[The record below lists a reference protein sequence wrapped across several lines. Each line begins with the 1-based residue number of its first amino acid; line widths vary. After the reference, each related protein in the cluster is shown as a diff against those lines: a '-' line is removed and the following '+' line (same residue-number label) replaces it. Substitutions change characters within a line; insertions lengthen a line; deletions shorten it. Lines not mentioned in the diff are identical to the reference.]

1 MIAGTD
7 PKVVITLDTTMA
19 VIDEERQVA
28 TGRNETPGKAA
39 ALLGAA
45 MIDSLAAAGRTRTGM
60 TCAQGTAPLCP
71 AQLRDLTRMRSGPRQ
86 RAC

>member
-7 PKVVITLDTTMA
+7 PKVVITLDTTMV

-28 TGRNETPGKAA
+28 KGRNETTGKAA

-45 MIDSLAAAGRTRTGM
+45 MIDSLAGGGRTRTGM
-60 TCAQGTAPLCP
+60 TCVQGTAPLCLG
-71 AQLRDLTRMRSGPRQ
+71 QLRDLIRMRSGPR
-86 RAC
+86 RHAC